1 MSTTAKICGISD
13 PITMAAAINGG
24 ASHVGLVFYDKS
36 PRAVTTD
43 QASKLSDQAKGNAIR
58 VGLFVDPTD
67 AVLETILSAVT
78 LDLLQLHGTETPG
91 RTAEIQTKFGLQ
103 VMKVLSIAEKAD
115 VEQASIY
122 LDVADWLMFDAKPP
136 KSLTNALPGGNA
148 VSFDWSLLAGKSW
161 PRPWMLAGGLT
172 ADNVSEAVRVTGASV
187 VDTSSGVEDRP
198 GHKNLAKTRAFLE
211 MVATI

>member
-1 MSTTAKICGISD
+1 
-13 PITMAAAINGG
+13 
-24 ASHVGLVFYDKS
+24 
-36 PRAVTTD
+36 
-43 QASKLSDQAKGNAIR
+43 
-58 VGLFVDPTD
+58 
-67 AVLETILSAVT
+67 
-78 LDLLQLHGTETPG
+78 
-91 RTAEIQTKFGLQ
+91 
-103 VMKVLSIAEKAD
+103 MKVLSIAEKAD

-172 ADNVSEAVRVTGASV
+172 ADNVSEAIRVTGASV
-187 VDTSSGVEDRP
+187 VDTSSGVEDKP

-211 MVATI
+211 MVATV

>member
-1 MSTTAKICGISD
+1 MSTTAKICGIND
-13 PITMAAAINGG
+13 PIAMAAAIDGG

-36 PRAVTTD
+36 PRSVTTD
-43 QASKLSDQAKGNAIR
+43 QASKLSDQAQGNAIR

-67 AVLETILSAVT
+67 AVLETILSAVS

-91 RTAEIQTKFGLQ
+91 RTAEIQTRFGLQ

-136 KSLTNALPGGNA
+136 KSLTSALPGGNA

-172 ADNVSEAVRVTGASV
+172 ADNVSEAIRVTGASV
-187 VDTSSGVEDRP
+187 VDTSSGVEDKP

-211 MVATI
+211 MVATV